1 MACCSSVQASPP
13 EAHPIHKKI
22 AEIEIRMVYRMLN
35 PTWIK
40 IPIPR
45 KLMLLLTATAAN
57 SKQPAASMFKTRPMM
72 DAQLKY
78 IPTPMQAR
86 IISITAMIMH
96 PARRLR
102 QQQQPFFSLQHI
114 FFFQV
119 WLVLKFRVIWN
130 IVLGFCFKA
139 FEELKLPYFS

>member
-1 MACCSSVQASPP
+1 MVRAARMACSSSVQASPP
-13 EAHPIHKKI
+13 EAQVIHKKI
-22 AEIEIRMVYRMLN
+22 AEIEMRMVYSMLN

-57 SKQPAASMFKTRPMM
+57 SKHPAASMFKTSPMM

-78 IPTPMQAR
+78 IPVAMQAI

-102 QQQQPFFSLQHI
+102 QQQHPFFSLQHI
-114 FFFQV
+114 FSF
-119 WLVLKFRVIWN
+119 N
-130 IVLGFCFKA
+130 
-139 FEELKLPYFS
+139 